1 MKNTKVYSIE
11 EIKNTIIPVLEPL
24 GVEKIAVFGS
34 YAKGKANINS
44 DVDLLVKLPDR
55 FDAMQYIEA
64 ENKIKKMLNK
74 DIEVLEYRCI
84 ADYMKDS
91 ILSGSI
97 VIYDKE

>member
-1 MKNTKVYSIE
+1 MKNTKIYSIE

-34 YAKGKANINS
+34 YAKGEARINS
-44 DVDLLVKLPDR
+44 DVDLIVKLPDQ
-55 FDAMQYIEA
+55 FDAIQYIEA
-64 ENKIKKMLNK
+64 EDEIKRILNK
-74 DIEVLEYRCI
+74 NIEVLEYRCI

-91 ILSGSI
+91 ILSGSV